1 MLNENKNYK
10 RTDYCA
16 QLSELDIGNEV
27 VVCGWVDGKRNLG
40 NLIFVNLKDRTGIV
54 QLVFNEGTDE
64 DVFSKALSLRSQY
77 VVLARGVVRKRS
89 SVNKKLK
96 TGTIEILVDYIDV
109 LATSDVLPFEIDDDT
124 TASEAL
130 KLKYRYLDLRRPVL
144 QKNIM
149 LRHRIVKFS
158 RDFFSDNGFL
168 EIETPMLI
176 KSTPEGARDYLVPS
190 RIFNGKFFALPQS
203 PQLYKQLLM
212 ISGFDRYFQ
221 VARCFRDED
230 LRADRQP
237 EFTQLDIEM
246 SFIDSNDVM
255 ALMENFIKGLFREI
269 LSTEVPTPFERLTY
283 NEAMKIYGSDKP
295 DTRYDLKIKNLNAI
309 LVDTNFKVFSEAVA
323 CGGAVLGINA
333 KNLASEISRKKIDAL
348 NNWMKENTRLSCFSW
363 AKVQEDGTAS
373 SSYEKNLRENEA
385 KMIRE
390 NLELKNGDIAFIVA
404 SKDKLVA
411 QETLGALRVKI
422 AADYNLADKSKFN
435 FLWVTDFPLLEYSEE
450 EKRYIAKHHPFTSP
464 KKEDL
469 KKLDGNPAEVLSDA
483 YDCVLNGFELG
494 GGSIRI
500 NDVGLQNKM
509 FNLLGF
515 SKEEVENRFGFLT
528 EAFKYG
534 VPPHG
539 GMAIGL
545 DRLCMLMLECRN
557 IREVIAFP
565 KVQSS
570 ADPMSEAPSD
580 VSITQLK
587 ELGLSIK

>member
-1 MLNENKNYK
+1 MLKANENYK
-10 RTDYCA
+10 RTNYCA
-16 QLSELDIGNEV
+16 QLSESDIGKEV

-54 QLVFNEGTDE
+54 QLVFNEGTED
-64 DVFSKALSLRSQY
+64 DVFSKALSLRSQC
-77 VVLARGVVRKRS
+77 VVLAKGMVRKRS
-89 SVNKKLK
+89 SINKKLK
-96 TGTIEILVDYIDV
+96 TGTIEILVNYMDV
-109 LATSDVLPFEIDDDT
+109 LAKSDVLPFEIEDDT

-130 KLKYRYLDLRRPVL
+130 RLKYRYLDLRRPFL
-144 QKNIM
+144 QKNVM
-149 LRHRIVKFS
+149 LRHKIVKFS

-190 RIFNGKFFALPQS
+190 RVFNGRFFALPQS

-212 ISGFDRYFQ
+212 IAGFDKYFQ

-246 SFIDSNDVM
+246 SFIDANDVM

-269 LSTEVPTPFERLTY
+269 LNIEVAVPFKRLSY
-283 NEAMKIYGSDKP
+283 HEAMENYGSDKP
-295 DTRYDLKIKNLNAI
+295 DTRYDLKIKNLSSF
-309 LVDTNFKVFSEAVA
+309 LVDTDFKVFSEALI

-333 KNLASEISRKKIDAL
+333 KNLAGEISRKKIDVL
-348 NNWMKENTRLSCFSW
+348 NNWMKENTKLPCFAW
-363 AKVQEDGTAS
+363 VKVLEDGTAS
-373 SSYEKNLRENEA
+373 SSYEKSLREDEA
-385 KMIRE
+385 KIVRE
-390 NLELKNGDIAFIVA
+390 NLELQNGDIAFIVA
-404 SKDKLVA
+404 SKDTLVA

-422 AADYNLADKSKFN
+422 ATDYNLADENKFN
-435 FLWVTDFPLLEYSEE
+435 FLWVTEFPLLEYSKE

-469 KKLDGNPAEVLSDA
+469 KKLDKNPVEVLSDA

-500 NDVGLQNKM
+500 NNIELQNKM

-515 SKEEVENRFGFLT
+515 SEEEIENRFGFLI

-539 GMAIGL
+539 GMAFGL
-545 DRLCMLMLECRN
+545 DRLCMLMLGCKN

-570 ADPMSEAPSD
+570 ADLMSDAPSD
-580 VSITQLK
+580 VSGAQLK
-587 ELGLSIK
+587 ELGLLVK